1 MDKTIIKKFIDEKIL
16 LFYGRYIDDTLV
28 IIKRE
33 HLKLVHD
40 TLNNFDKNLNFT
52 VDTLDNVFPHFL
64 GIEIV
69 QMAEVFI
76 AKT

>member
-1 MDKTIIKKFIDEKIL
+1 MKKFIDEKIL

-69 QMAEVFI
+69 QMA
-76 AKT
+76 

>member
-28 IIKRE
+28 MIKRE

-69 QMAEVFI
+69 QMA
-76 AKT
+76 